1 MKTILTMTDERYQ
14 TLGVAVYADA
24 AEVRADA
31 AERLDRTIEGTPY
44 LETAD
49 VVLTGDDAIATATA
63 QMLEA
68 VDYISVPD
76 NYQIPTSGYY
86 HSWREFNASVN
97 ALYGIETDL

>member
-14 TLGVAVYADA
+14 PLGVAVYADA

-31 AERLDRTIEGTPY
+31 AQRLDRTLEGMPY

-49 VVLTGDDAIATATA
+49 GVLTGDDAIDAATAK
-63 QMLEA
+63 MLEA
-68 VDYISVPD
+68 VDYFSVPD
-76 NYQIPTSGYY
+76 HYQIPTSGYY
-86 HSWREFNASVN
+86 DSWRAFNEAVN